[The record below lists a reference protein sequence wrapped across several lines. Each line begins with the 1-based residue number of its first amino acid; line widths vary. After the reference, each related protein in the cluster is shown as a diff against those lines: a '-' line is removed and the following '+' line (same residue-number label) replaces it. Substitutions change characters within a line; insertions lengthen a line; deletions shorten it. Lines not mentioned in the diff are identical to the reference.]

1 MGFIMIYTTHAS
13 QEEAQRV
20 ANVLLETKRIA
31 CANIFPIQSAYWWH
45 GALEG
50 GGEWVA
56 LLKTIPEN
64 WESVK
69 GEIARLHP
77 YEVPCIIKIEAE
89 ANPEYESWIRASC
102 FVSRKS

>member
-1 MGFIMIYTTHAS
+1 MGFILIYTTHES

-20 ANVLLETKRIA
+20 SNALLEGKQIA

-45 GALEG
+45 GVLEG

-56 LLKTIPEN
+56 LLKTVPEN
-64 WESVK
+64 WEKVK
-69 GEIARLHP
+69 TEIIRLHP
-77 YEVPCIIKIEAE
+77 YEVPCIIKIEVE

-102 FVSRKS
+102 SAI